1 MITVTNADRVIA
13 TYPAFFLAVS
23 EGHIAAATQIAE
35 LDSKVFLIVVQPYA
49 LPLHDMPVADKVN
62 GHPLVVFISFAADFD
77 GSSTIS
83 LNFQHS
89 VVVVAAIAVVVSPI
103 VVVAAVVS
111 PVVVVAAVIVSVA
124 PAAVVVPLRM
134 VR

>member
-1 MITVTNADRVIA
+1 VITVTNADRVIA

-83 LNFQHS
+83 FNFQHS
-89 VVVVAAIAVVVSPI
+89 VVVVAAIA
-103 VVVAAVVS
+103 AAVS

-124 PAAVVVPLRM
+124 PAAVVVLIPLRM